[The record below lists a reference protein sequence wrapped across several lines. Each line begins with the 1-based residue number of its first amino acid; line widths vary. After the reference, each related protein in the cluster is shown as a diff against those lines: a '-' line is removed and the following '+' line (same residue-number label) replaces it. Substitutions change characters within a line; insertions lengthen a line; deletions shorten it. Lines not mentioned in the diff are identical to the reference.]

1 MAKLLIIV
9 GLGIALLGALVLF
22 FPGIFSW
29 FGKLPGDVR
38 IEKGSTFISFPVT
51 TMILISVVLTV
62 LLNLFFRR

>member
-1 MAKLLIIV
+1 MAKIIIIV
-9 GLGIALLGALVLF
+9 GLGITLVGALMLF

-51 TMILISVVLTV
+51 TMILISVILTI

>member
-1 MAKLLIIV
+1 MAKLLIIA
-9 GLGIALLGALVLF
+9 GLGIALVGALMLF

-38 IEKGSTFISFPVT
+38 VEKGSTLFSFPIT
-51 TMILISVVLTV
+51 TMILISVVLTI